1 MSIFKSME
9 ISSSGLS
16 VERMRL
22 DTISSN
28 IANSSTT
35 KTEDGEVY
43 TKKTVTFKE
52 RYKSEINELGIK
64 ENVSAGVEID
74 EIAESDN
81 EFKKVYEPSHPD
93 ADEDG
98 FVTYPNVDI
107 LEEIVDM
114 MAATRAY
121 EANVTTFNASKSMLL
136 KALEIGK

>member
-1 MSIFKSME
+1 
-9 ISSSGLS
+9 
-16 VERMRL
+16 MRL

-35 KTEDGEVY
+35 KTEDGGVY

-52 RYKSEINELGIK
+52 KYNSEINELGIK